1 MKKLLRIL
9 PYLTMVWVAM
19 YVNKETGEISW
30 SSDFRG
36 KYYRNGYQTGDTY
49 AKDPRSWATKKQC
62 MKAAKKIEKD
72 GRGDFYALSPRGSI
86 QRPKTHKPVCYRLT
100 KYSTR

>member
-19 YVNKETGEISW
+19 YVRKETGKITW
-30 SSDFRG
+30 NSDDHGMR
-36 KYYRNGYQTGDTY
+36 
-49 AKDPRSWATKKQC
+49 WATKKQC
-62 MKAAKKIEKD
+62 MKVATKIRKD
-72 GRGDFYALSPRGSI
+72 RFWLPDARRVSVNYY
-86 QRPKTHKPVCYRLT
+86 KPVCYRLT

>member
-19 YVNKETGEISW
+19 YVSKETGLIGGES
-30 SSDFRG
+30 
-36 KYYRNGYQTGDTY
+36 NG
-49 AKDPRSWATKKQC
+49 RWATKKQC
-62 MKAAKKIEKD
+62 MTAAKEIKKD
-72 GRGDFYALSPRGSI
+72 INKEDYYLRGGTSESAQWKYHGKFT
-86 QRPKTHKPVCYRLT
+86 PKKYKPVCYRLT

>member
-19 YVNKETGEISW
+19 YVNKETGKIAWKSEKVLDYGYGWTTFNHCTTAAQKIQKDSLGDYYFLGARTW
-30 SSDFRG
+30 DNKLRGHSDR
-36 KYYRNGYQTGDTY
+36 
-49 AKDPRSWATKKQC
+49 
-62 MKAAKKIEKD
+62 
-72 GRGDFYALSPRGSI
+72 L
-86 QRPKTHKPVCYRLT
+86 RPKHYKPVCYRLT

>member
-19 YVNKETGEISW
+19 YVNKSDGEITW
-30 SSDFRG
+30 KSDDHG
-36 KYYRNGYQTGDTY
+36 KYWT
-49 AKDPRSWATKKQC
+49 TKKQC
-62 MKAAKKIEKD
+62 MKAAQRIGTSNYGD
-72 GRGDFYALSPRGSI
+72 YYSFPDRGTR
-86 QRPKTHKPVCYRLT
+86 KTGTAYTSSSKPVCYRLT

>member
-9 PYLTMVWVAM
+9 PYITMVWVAM
-19 YVNKETGEISW
+19 YVNKKTGEIVW

-36 KYYRNGYQTGDTY
+36 EYRSGKTY
-49 AKDPRSWATKKQC
+49 ATNPRIWTTKKQC

-72 GRGDFYALSPRGSI
+72 EDGDDFYVLGRPPRWW
-86 QRPKTHKPVCYRLT
+86 RPSNTKPVCYRLT
-100 KYSTR
+100 KYSEI